1 MTPAIRTLRDYQQET
16 VDVKIPDAIKRGW
29 RKICLV
35 SPCGSGKTDIIAEI
49 CRRAASKGNTVSV
62 IAHRRNLVKQLAER
76 MMLYGIR
83 FTVEMAC
90 LPEDEVWAK
99 RDPGAEIVIG
109 SMQTMF
115 SRLDQNGVRRSKI
128 VIPDESHTINTPA
141 YDAVI
146 KAIGAEYLIG
156 PTATPCTEDGSGF
169 GSNVF
174 NGMVTV
180 TTIQELLA
188 RDPQCLVRTNVYAPV
203 AAGKRRRNGLK
214 PGVSGDPV
222 AQWEMHA
229 NGLRTVTFC
238 RTIAECRTVVEM
250 FLASGINAYH
260 VNAKSEDRDEA
271 IKRLETDDIKVLV
284 CTPGL
289 IGVGTDIPSL
299 ECVQVLTKNES
310 VRAHWQIIGRMQRVA
325 PRKTHGVLLDHSGA
339 VFVHGHPDISPVW
352 SMSEDDSVQ
361 RLTIDRGD
369 KDPKNYKPNVCP
381 ACGCVSVGDRQCPK
395 CSKILFAE
403 SRKEIHNDREHLQEV
418 KDLESHSDGP
428 NPKWLSTW
436 RGMLYAGA
444 SQGITLAAAA
454 SRFKQKFGV
463 WPEKAGVHPVAN
475 FDDRRKK
482 VAEVFP
488 QFIRGGG
495 AAA

>member
-1 MTPAIRTLRDYQQET
+1 MTPRTLFDYQQEA
-16 VDVKIPDAIKRGW
+16 VDVKIPNAIRSGA
-29 RKICLV
+29 RRIGLI
-35 SPCGSGKTDIIAEI
+35 SPCGSGKTDIIGEL

-83 FTVEMAC
+83 FTVEMAD
-90 LPEDEVWAK
+90 LPDNEEWAK

-115 SRLDQNGVRRSKI
+115 SRLEQNGVRRSKI

-141 YDAVI
+141 YSSVI

-169 GSNVF
+169 GPNVF
-174 NGMVTV
+174 DAMVTV
-180 TTIQELLA
+180 TTIQDLIA
-188 RDPQCLVRTNVYAPV
+188 RNPPRLVRTNVYAPV
-203 AAGKRRRNGLK
+203 AAGKRRRKGLK

-222 AQWEMHA
+222 DQWNMHA
-229 NGLRTVTFC
+229 KGLRTVTFC
-238 RTIAECRTVVEM
+238 RTIAECTSVKDM
-250 FLASGINAYH
+250 FTDAGISAHH
-260 VNAKSEDRDEA
+260 VNANSPDRDEA

-299 ECVQVLTKNES
+299 ECVQLLTTNES
-310 VRAHWQIIGRMQRVA
+310 VRAHWQLIGRMQRVS
-325 PRKTHGVLLDHSGA
+325 PGKTHGVLLDHSGA

-352 SMSEDDSVQ
+352 SLSHEDSVQ
-361 RLTIDRGD
+361 RLTMERAD
-369 KDPKNYKPNVCP
+369 KDPANSKPNICQS
-381 ACGCVSVGDRQCPK
+381 CGCVSVGARQCPK
-395 CSKILFAE
+395 CNEQIVFDK
-403 SRKEIHNDREHLQEV
+403 RKEIANDREPLQKV
-418 KDLESHSDGP
+418 TDLDQHTGP
-428 NPKWLSTW
+428 NTKWLNTW
-436 RGMLYAGA
+436 RGMLYTGA

-463 WPEKAGVHPVAN
+463 WPEKAGVHPVPEYG
-475 FDDRRKK
+475 DRGKK

-488 QFIRGGG
+488 QFVRGGG